1 MKTVKKIIED
11 INFDMALKRNL
22 KNMKIEQAAFINNAK
37 LIQQL
42 AHQKAIDASPKR
54 MLSSGVLRG
63 LIK

>member
-42 AHQKAIDASPKR
+42 AHQKEMDAASKR
-54 MLSSGVLRG
+54 MLTAGILRG
-63 LIK
+63 KIK